1 MRIFDYTFFK
11 GIYIMGLSENE
22 ILRFYDDLQK
32 DQTQLLLDLKNLKE
46 DDDSHKVE
54 ANLQKQ
60 ISSINQLMCSLLK
73 LKKLKKIKMSL

>member
-1 MRIFDYTFFK
+1 
-11 GIYIMGLSENE
+11 MGLSENE